1 VKRILCG
8 PRVVS
13 EALSAKRGQ
22 VALVLVAEGSRPAAD
37 LLAAASTAR
46 VEVSERPRGE
56 LDALAKGLRHQGV
69 LAITGDFPYVDL
81 DALLLAAERSPSPA
95 LLLALDSVQDVGN
108 VGSLL
113 RSGVGLGVD
122 GFVLCRHNAAPVSAA
137 AVRASAGASEHARVA
152 RVTNLAQ
159 TLRRFRDE
167 ELMVVGTAADAPA
180 RLDEIDLTGPT
191 ALVLGNEGKGM
202 RRLVRESCDV
212 LASIPLASTLASLN
226 VAVAGALALYEAQRQ
241 RGKSQ

>member
-1 VKRILCG
+1 M
-8 PRVVS
+8 
-13 EALSAKRGQ
+13 
-22 VALVLVAEGSRPAAD
+22 ALVLVAQGSRPAPGVLD
-37 LLAAASTAR
+37 AARGAG
-46 VEVSERPRGE
+46 VEVHERPREE

-69 LAITGDFPYVDL
+69 LAITGDYPYVDL
-81 DALLLAAERSPSPA
+81 DALLEAAERSPSPA
-95 LLLALDSVQDVGN
+95 LLLVLDSVQDVGN

-113 RSGVGLGVD
+113 RSAVGLGVD
-122 GFVLCRHNAAPVSAA
+122 GVVLCRHNAAPVSAA

-152 RVTNLAQ
+152 RVTNLAN

-167 ELMVVGTAADAPA
+167 GLTVVGTAAEAPA
-180 RLDEIDLTGPT
+180 RLDEVDFTGPT

-226 VAVAGALALYEAQRQ
+226 VGVAGALALYEAQRQ
-241 RGKSQ
+241 REKCR